1 MATHAETMLAKIEAV
16 LEGRLDSDVESYTIA
31 GRQITKI
38 PVTELLALRDTY
50 RAERNNELA
59 AEKISEGDGNPNKI
73 RVRFI

>member
-16 LEGRLDSDVESYTIA
+16 LEGRIDSDVESYSIA

-38 PVTELLALRDTY
+38 PVNELLVLRDKY

-59 AEKISEGDGNPNKI
+59 AESIAEGTGNPNKI
-73 RVRFI
+73 KVRFI